1 MVLISILGAFA
12 GVAMRTLNKT
22 NLKPSIAEVFKIE
35 GSPTTFL
42 ALAKDELRTCGLCV
56 LKQFPSW
63 CDACKCDPK
72 DRDGKRGIIVVR
84 KL

>member
-1 MVLISILGAFA
+1 
-12 GVAMRTLNKT
+12 MRTLDKT
-22 NLKPSIAEVFKIE
+22 NLKPSIAEVFRIE

-42 ALAKDELRTCGLCV
+42 ALAKDELRTCELCV
-56 LKQFPSW
+56 LNQFPSW
-63 CDACKCDPK
+63 CDACKCEPK